1 MFGGVRVFGLV
12 AAAMALVFALAGAPA
27 RAAAADPAVAQI
39 ESFNAALM
47 DTMKQGKA
55 LGPQGR
61 FRKLEPT
68 VARTFDLATMT
79 RFAVGPSWTSMS
91 AADQQS
97 LVSAFGR
104 LTTAGYASNFKSY
117 SGETFDVTPT
127 PLTRG
132 VDKVVQ
138 TKLTPSG
145 GDPVS
150 ISYRMRQSGGTW
162 KVIDVLLQGTISQL
176 TIRRSD
182 LASVVAGG
190 DAKTIAATI
199 NAQADKLLA
208 R

>member
-1 MFGGVRVFGLV
+1 
-12 AAAMALVFALAGAPA
+12 
-27 RAAAADPAVAQI
+27 
-39 ESFNAALM
+39 
-47 DTMKQGKA
+47 
-55 LGPQGR
+55 
-61 FRKLEPT
+61 
-68 VARTFDLATMT
+68 
-79 RFAVGPSWTSMS
+79 MS

-162 KVIDVLLQGTISQL
+162 KVIDVLYGAISQL
-176 TIRRSD
+176 TTRRSD
-182 LASVVAGG
+182 FAAPLAQGGASALVAHL
-190 DAKTIAATI
+190 
-199 NAQADKLLA
+199 NALVDKDLK
-208 R
+208 